1 VFNLYDSH
9 RLAEWK
15 KFRDFLEESEEPLQE
30 IVNFWNKA
38 PFVSNYLNPTSPEHW
53 PDPWNLVLN
62 SDLDSLAIS
71 LGMLY
76 TIKLTQR
83 FNDSK
88 CEIHT
93 LTLEDTGEESYF
105 LVVDNQHV
113 LNFNY
118 GEVNGTDVISGI
130 ETSMIWSMQDRL

>member
-1 VFNLYDSH
+1 MFDLYGSQ
-9 RLAEWK
+9 RLTAWK
-15 KFRDFLEESEEPLQE
+15 EFRDTLEQSEQPLQE
-30 IVNFWNKA
+30 VVNLWNRA
-38 PFVSNYLNPTSPEHW
+38 PFVSNYLNPDQPENW
-53 PDPWNLVLN
+53 PNPWDLVLN

-83 FNDSK
+83 FTDSK

-93 LTLEDTGEESYF
+93 IASEDEKTQSYF
-105 LVVDNQHV
+105 LVVDEQHV

-118 GEVNGTDVISGI
+118 GQVEGLDAVKSFK
-130 ETSMIWSMQDRL
+130 TSMIWSLKNRL

>member
-1 VFNLYDSH
+1 VFNLHGSD

-15 KFRDFLEESEEPLQE
+15 NFRDKLETSDQPFEE
-30 IVNFWNKA
+30 VVSFWSKA
-38 PFVSNYLNPTSPEHW
+38 PFVSNYLNPKNPLEW
-53 PDPWNLVLN
+53 PNPWSLVLE
-62 SDLDSLAIS
+62 SDLDELAIS

-83 FNDSK
+83 FNDSE

-93 LTLEDTGEESYF
+93 IVLEGESPRYF
-105 LVVDNQHV
+105 LVIDNQHV

-118 GEVNGTDVISGI
+118 GEVNGLDAVESFK
-130 ETSMIWSMQDRL
+130 TSLIWSKKDRL